1 MKDKINIW
9 KFQISLSKRLLIWA
23 AGSTLAGLVLVV
35 FTSGFWN
42 GFGIQA
48 LAWGVIDAL
57 IAVFGLWMSRR
68 RRRSVP
74 DAEDPALTEEGVRPS
89 GARPSGVRPS
99 GVQLSENRKLRRT
112 LWINTGL
119 DLLYITGGI
128 VLAATLGRGNP
139 AWRGHGW
146 GIILQGAF
154 LFFFDLIHAQSVP
167 PALVSQPLQAF
178 NDPAHQPFFLAAGSA
193 AALLV
198 HGFPGTP
205 AEMRP
210 LAETLHEQGWTV
222 QGILLPGFGSQF
234 AEILQRGYGDW
245 LEAVGQALQ
254 LLKQKYSP
262 VLLIGYSLGGALSI
276 GVTAGFEPDGLV
288 LLSPFW
294 RLGTPLQRLIGT
306 VLRPFLPSY
315 FRPLQ
320 KADLAD
326 PKLQRSL
333 QDFFPDIDLND
344 PEARA
349 WLRDLQVPISV
360 IDQIMKTGKQA
371 YRSARSIGVPTLV
384 VQGAEDELVRP
395 QNTQKLVERLASAD
409 GVAGNRS
416 TASPDGIRRVAVPP
430 APARPSVP
438 TRYLEIP
445 GGHNIIEKN
454 QPGWDNLEQ
463 ALIEFARS
471 VHDAERKHA

>member
-9 KFQISLSKRLLIWA
+9 KFQVILSKHLLIWA
-23 AGSTLAGLVLVV
+23 AGSILVGLALFV
-35 FTSGFWN
+35 FTSGFWD

-57 IAVFGLWMSRR
+57 IAGFGLWISRR
-68 RRRSVP
+68 RRRAVA
-74 DAEDPALTEEGVRPS
+74 DTEDPALRQAGVRPS
-89 GARPSGVRPS
+89 GAE
-99 GVQLSENRKLRRT
+99 QSESRKLRRI

-119 DLLYITGGI
+119 DILYIAGGI

-154 LFFFDLIHAQSVP
+154 LFFFDLIHAQSLP
-167 PALVSQPLQAF
+167 PGLVSQPLDAF
-178 NDPAHQPFFLAAGSA
+178 SDPAHQPFFLAGGDA

-210 LAETLHEQGWTV
+210 LAETLQGQGWTV
-222 QGILLPGFGSQF
+222 QGILLPGFGSRF
-234 AEILQRGYGDW
+234 AEILERGHADW
-245 LEAVGQALQ
+245 LEAVGEALQ

-262 VLLIGYSLGGALSI
+262 VLLIGYSLGGALSL
-276 GVTAGFEPDGLV
+276 GVTAGCEPDGLV

-294 RLGTPLQRLIGT
+294 RLGSPLQRLIGAL
-306 VLRPFLPSY
+306 LRPFLPRY
-315 FRPLQ
+315 FRPLH
-320 KADLAD
+320 KADLSD
-326 PKLQRSL
+326 QNLQHSL
-333 QDFFPDIDLND
+333 RDFFPDIDMND
-344 PEARA
+344 PEVRA
-349 WLRDLQVPISV
+349 WLRDLQVPVSV
-360 IDQIMKTGKQA
+360 IAQIMKTGKLA
-371 YRSARSIGVPTLV
+371 YRSARSVGVPTLV
-384 VQGAEDELVRP
+384 VQGTEDELVRP
-395 QNTQKLVERLASAD
+395 QKTQKLVERLASAD
-409 GVAGNRS
+409 GAGADRS
-416 TASPDGIRRVAVPP
+416 TASPGGARRAAAPP
-430 APARPSVP
+430 AARRPNAA

-445 GGHNIIEKN
+445 GGHNIIDRN

-471 VHDAERKHA
+471 VQDAHKETRSRN

>member
-1 MKDKINIW
+1 MKETINIW
-9 KFQISLSKRLLIWA
+9 KFQDSLSKRLLVW
-23 AGSTLAGLVLVV
+23 AGSSSLAGLILIL
-35 FTSGFWN
+35 FTTASWE

-48 LAWGVIDAL
+48 LAWGVIDGL
-57 IAVFGLWMSRR
+57 IAGFGLWMSRKR
-68 RRRSVP
+68 RRAIP
-74 DAEDPALTEEGVRPS
+74 DAEDP
-89 GARPSGVRPS
+89 
-99 GVQLSENRKLRRT
+99 QLMDKESRKLRRT

-119 DLLYITGGI
+119 DLLYVAGGI
-128 VLAATLGRGNP
+128 VLAATLGRSNP

-167 PALVSQPLQAF
+167 PGVLSQPLQAF
-178 NDPAHQPFFLAAGSA
+178 SDPVHQPFFLSGGSA

-210 LAETLHEQGWTV
+210 LAETLHDKGWSV
-222 QGILLPGFGSQF
+222 KGILLPGFGSQF
-234 AEILQRGYGDW
+234 ARILERGYADW

-254 LLKQKYSP
+254 TLKQKYSP
-262 VLLIGYSLGGALSI
+262 VLLIGYSLGGALALSAATRI
-276 GVTAGFEPDGLV
+276 EPDGLV

-294 RLGTPLQRLIGT
+294 RLGTPLQRLIGR
-306 VLRPFLPSY
+306 VLRPFLPRY

-320 KADLAD
+320 KADLQD

-333 QDFFPDIDLND
+333 EDFFPDIDVND
-344 PEARA
+344 PDVQS

-360 IDQIMKTGKQA
+360 IDQILKTGKQG
-371 YRSARSIGVPTLV
+371 YRSVRSVDVPLLV

-395 QNTQKLVERLASAD
+395 RYTQKLVERLASAD
-409 GVAGNRS
+409 QAAAPRS
-416 TASPDGIRRVAVPP
+416 SAPP
-430 APARPSVP
+430 GGT

-445 GGHNIIEKN
+445 GGHNIIDRDE
-454 QPGWDNLEQ
+454 PGWERLEQ
-463 ALIEFARS
+463 ALIEFSRS
-471 VHDAERKHA
+471 IRNGERKRA